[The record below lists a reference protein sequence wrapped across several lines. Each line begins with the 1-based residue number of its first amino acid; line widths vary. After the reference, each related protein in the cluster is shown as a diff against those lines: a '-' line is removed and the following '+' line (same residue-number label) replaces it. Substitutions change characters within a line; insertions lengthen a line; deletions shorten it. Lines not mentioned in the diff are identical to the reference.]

1 MPRQTVII
9 ADDHALIRQGIQQI
23 METARL
29 DVIAEAA
36 DGLEAIA
43 LVRKHRPDLLVL
55 DIAMPYA
62 RGIEVFGE
70 VKRWSPD
77 TKVIVFSGM
86 TSSGL
91 IGELANAGVDATFL
105 KRENLDAFSESILH
119 VLRGQ
124 RILGPGVAE
133 LLEANQQSTEL
144 TVRERQVLSM
154 IAQGLSN
161 RDIAMRFGVSLKTV
175 DNHRTNLMRKL
186 NAHSAGELLAH
197 ATREGLLETNSQ
209 I

>member
-1 MPRQTVII
+1 MSRQTVII

-23 METARL
+23 METAGL
-29 DVIAEAA
+29 TVIAEAA

-86 TSSGL
+86 TSAGL
-91 IGELANAGVDATFL
+91 IGELDSAGVDAIFL
-105 KRENLDAFSESILH
+105 KRENLDAFSRSIRQ
-119 VLRGQ
+119 VLMGR
-124 RILGPGVAE
+124 RILGPGVE
-133 LLEANQQSTEL
+133 PLLAANLGSSGL

-154 IAQGLSN
+154 IAQGMSN
-161 RDIAMRFGVSLKTV
+161 RDIAERLGVSLKTV

-186 NAHSAGELLAH
+186 GAHSAGELLAH

-209 I
+209 T